1 MHVEE
6 LAPDVRPT
14 AGLDDVAAGEQLL
27 KPGIAVGVDDA
38 AEVFEMGP
46 RVLTLAIGRVEE
58 QRCRGPFTAK
68 RSLITH
74 VRPQSASLGLA
85 GARRQHRHR
94 RVVDVQRVRGDDLG
108 GQRIDQ
114 VSSWTPSR
122 AKISA

>member
-1 MHVEE
+1 MVGRQALDRLLDTVELTDPIKCLLGDRRTDSGMHVEE

-74 VRPQSASLGLA
+74 VRPQSASLG
-85 GARRQHRHR
+85 
-94 RVVDVQRVRGDDLG
+94 
-108 GQRIDQ
+108 
-114 VSSWTPSR
+114 
-122 AKISA
+122 